1 MVLPMDLFRLIKQM
15 LQSIVYKIGVLSPTE
30 LRAGG
35 LDPSMVFW
43 HEEDTQLNM
52 HHLRG

>member
-15 LQSIVYKIGVLSPTE
+15 LQSIVYKIGVLGPTE

-35 LDPSMVFW
+35 LDPSTVFGMKKI
-43 HEEDTQLNM
+43 LS
-52 HHLRG
+52 